1 MTNKYDA
8 IVVLSA
14 DNETTAPRLDRALE
28 LYYQGFSDNFVLNG
42 FNSRKAH
49 DPGFEGDLYDDSRLK
64 NYTDDVEQIHPFVLY
79 AHNTEANVYEIKN
92 LAREQGWKK
101 LAVVSSE
108 THIPRV
114 KRLFHKFF
122 PDYLDISFYK
132 ASEPTEKLRKRRVV
146 KEKIDD
152 IITCLELQGLP
163 RGNGAVT
170 DEKIYDITVERKNQ
184 FEKINNLIK
193 KILKSD

>member
-1 MTNKYDA
+1 MANKYDA

-14 DNETTAPRLDRALE
+14 DNETTALRLDKALE

-42 FNSRKAH
+42 FNSKKAH

-64 NYTDDVEQIHPFVLY
+64 NYGDDVEQIHPFALY

-122 PDYLDISFYK
+122 LNYLDISFYK
-132 ASEPTEKLRKRRVV
+132 APEPTEKLRKRRAFQ
-146 KEKIDD
+146 ETISDFM
-152 IITCLELQGLP
+152 TCVALDGLP
-163 RGNGAVT
+163 RGNGSVT
-170 DEKIYDITVERKNQ
+170 DEKIYTIAVERKYQ

-193 KILKSD
+193 RILKCG